1 MLKLVKSIKKLER
14 FWRQIFNLIPVISFG
29 GTALILGTFALA
41 PNFMNFAHAEEGVNS
56 PAPGETTLSVSVE
69 NDFYKF
75 NDVYLTSDGVEQD
88 ERVPIVIRPRVE
100 TNNPAGY
107 RIYFS
112 DTDENTSLRSVD
124 PAITDTIRSATPADF
139 EDGKPKNDTDNYWYC
154 GVIMDLNG
162 WGPLQTTISSASSN
176 NNQSIPTQAVPKL
189 IDDVKYP
196 NLRSSNGVYC
206 NIAINKQLTP
216 STYRNKMIFSVVGNT
231 QSLKPAVLTK
241 DSLKKVLDR
250 LNGNNYVY
258 ERFDFH
264 ENSQIYHPEFPRYF
278 GKINGIHSSIESDYK
293 YEIFPIP
300 GCPLTGGS
308 IEAFNVAIS
317 TDMEPIVIWSDN
329 CVSGNEN
336 YSLHWWTP
344 SGKLSLG
351 EDCSGLFS
359 SAYAPA
365 IKKIYLHNIDTSHC
379 KNMESMFE
387 RNDNHLEEILF
398 GDNKFSPELANTKKM
413 FKGNSGLKVIF
424 FKNEVDITNVA
435 DSSEMFAGDGSL
447 VGHSKC
453 GVSFEYDPSKIDS
466 TFAKT
471 QNGYFTLGDG
481 AYPACPPIQ
490 CHNNGYYAGLKYF

>member
-14 FWRQIFNLIPVISFG
+14 FWRQIFNLLPMVSLG
-29 GTALILGTFALA
+29 GTALLLGALALA
-41 PNFMNFAHAEEGVNS
+41 PNFMNFAHAEEGINPPV
-56 PAPGETTLSVSVE
+56 PGETTLSVSVE
-69 NDFYKF
+69 DDFYKF
-75 NDVYLTSDGVEQD
+75 NDVYLTSDGIEQD

-139 EDGKPKNDTDNYWYC
+139 EDGKPKNQTDNYWYC
-154 GVIMDLNG
+154 GIIMGFNEWVYPQAPID
-162 WGPLQTTISSASSN
+162 PASSN
-176 NNQSIPTQAVPKL
+176 NNQSIPTQTVPKL

-206 NIAINKQLTP
+206 NITINKQLTP

-241 DSLKKVLDR
+241 DSLKKALDK
-250 LNGNNYVY
+250 LSNGNIFIY
-258 ERFDFH
+258 ERFNFM
-264 ENSQIYHPEFPRYF
+264 ENSLIDHPYIS
-278 GKINGIHSSIESDYK
+278 GKINGIHSSIESDYE
-293 YEIFPIP
+293 YYASPIP
-300 GCPLTGGS
+300 ACPLRAGS
-308 IEAFNVAIS
+308 ARAFNAAIS
-317 TDMEPIVIWSDN
+317 TDMEPIIIWAPN
-329 CVSGNEN
+329 NFCASGNEVGA
-336 YSLHWWTP
+336 LHWWTP

-351 EDCSGLFS
+351 EDCSSLFS
-359 SAYAPA
+359 SSYAPA

-387 RNDNHLEEILF
+387 RNDNHLEQILF

-413 FKGNSGLKVIF
+413 FKGNSGLKVIY

-435 DSSEMFAGDGSL
+435 DSSEMFAGDSSL
-447 VGHSKC
+447 KGYSECVP
-453 GVSFEYDPSKIDS
+453 FEYDPSKIDS

-481 AYPACPPIQ
+481 SHQVCPPV
-490 CHNNGYYAGLKYF
+490 GP

>member
-14 FWRQIFNLIPVISFG
+14 FWRQIFNLLPIVSLG
-29 GTALILGTFALA
+29 GAALLLGALALA
-41 PNFMNFAHAEEGVNS
+41 PNFMNFAHAEEGTNP

-139 EDGKPKNDTDNYWYC
+139 EDGKPKNQTDNYWYC
-154 GVIMDLNG
+154 GVIMGLNK
-162 WGPLQTTISSASSN
+162 WVSPQTPISSASSN
-176 NNQSIPTQAVPKL
+176 NNQSIPTQTVPKL

-206 NIAINKQLTP
+206 NITINKQLTP

-241 DSLKKVLDR
+241 DSLRKVIDE
-250 LNGNNYVY
+250 LNGINYVY
-258 ERFDFH
+258 ERFNFKKD
-264 ENSQIYHPEFPRYF
+264 SLIDHPDFPRYAE
-278 GKINGIHSSIESDYK
+278 KINGIHSSIESDYE
-293 YEIFPIP
+293 YETGPIP
-300 GCPLTGGS
+300 GCPPRGGS
-308 IEAFNVAIS
+308 IRAFNAAIS
-317 TDMEPIVIWSDN
+317 MDMEPILIWSDI
-329 CVSGNEN
+329 CVLGNEN

-387 RNDNHLEEILF
+387 RNDNRLEQILF
-398 GDNKFSPELANTKKM
+398 GDNKFSPELTNTKKM
-413 FKGNSGLKVIF
+413 FKGNSGLKVIY
-424 FKNEVDITNVA
+424 FKNEVDITNVS
-435 DSSEMFAGDGSL
+435 DSSEMFAGDNSL
-447 VGHSKC
+447 VGCEVGHDA
-453 GVSFEYDPSKIDS
+453 FRYDPARTDS
-466 TFAKT
+466 RMAKT
-471 QNGYFTLGDG
+471 SYGGYFSIGDG
-481 AYPACPPIQ
+481 DLLKCMPPPVV
-490 CHNNGYYAGLKYF
+490 GP

>member
-1 MLKLVKSIKKLER
+1 MSKIKKFFKR
-14 FWRQIFNLIPVISFG
+14 PAQAWRHIFGFLPIISLG
-29 GTALILGTFALA
+29 GTALILGTLSIA
-41 PNFMNFAHAEEGVNS
+41 PNFMDFAHAEEGTNP

-88 ERVPIVIRPRVE
+88 DRVPIVIRPRVE

-107 RIYFS
+107 RVYFS

-139 EDGKPKNDTDNYWYC
+139 EDGKPKNQTDNYWYC
-154 GVIMDLNG
+154 GVIMGLNE
-162 WGPLQTTISSASSN
+162 WVSPQTPISSASSN

-206 NIAINKQLTP
+206 NITINKQLTP

-231 QSLKPAVLTK
+231 QNLKPAVLTK
-241 DSLKKVLDR
+241 DAMKKVLDK

-258 ERFDFH
+258 ERFDFQ
-264 ENSQIYHPEFPRYF
+264 ENSLINHPDFSRYY
-278 GKINGIHSSIESDYK
+278 GKINGIHSSIESDYR
-293 YEIFPIP
+293 YNTIPIP
-300 GCPLTGGS
+300 ACPETGES
-308 IEAFNVAIS
+308 VRYLNAI
-317 TDMEPIVIWSDN
+317 TAMDMEPILIWASE
-329 CVSGNEN
+329 CSPIVGEN
-336 YSLHWWTP
+336 RSLHWWTP

-365 IKKIYLHNIDTSHC
+365 IKRIYLHNIDTSHC

-387 RNDNHLEEILF
+387 RNDNHLEQILF

-413 FKGNSGLKVIF
+413 FKGNSGLKVIY

-435 DSSEMFAGDGSL
+435 DSSEMFAGDSSL
-447 VGHSKC
+447 KGYSECVP
-453 GVSFEYDPSKIDS
+453 FEYNPSKIDS

-481 AYPACPPIQ
+481 SHQVCPPV
-490 CHNNGYYAGLKYF
+490 GP

>member
-1 MLKLVKSIKKLER
+1 MSKIKTFFKRLAR
-14 FWRQIFNLIPVISFG
+14 PWRRIFGFLPIISFG
-29 GTALILGTFALA
+29 GTALLLGALALA
-41 PNFMNFAHAEEGVNS
+41 PNFMNFAHAEEGTN
-56 PAPGETTLSVSVE
+56 PPTPGETTLSVSVE

-75 NDVYLTSDGVEQD
+75 NDVYLTSDGIEQD

-112 DTDENTSLRSVD
+112 DTDENTSLRNVD

-139 EDGKPKNDTDNYWYC
+139 EDGKPKNQTDNYWYC
-154 GVIMDLNG
+154 GIIMGFNE
-162 WGPLQTTISSASSN
+162 WVSPQATIAPASSN
-176 NNQSIPTQAVPKL
+176 NNQSIPTQTVPKL

-206 NIAINKQLTP
+206 NITINKQLTP

-241 DSLKKVLDR
+241 DSLKKVLDK
-250 LNGNNYVY
+250 LNGINYVY
-258 ERFDFH
+258 ERFNFKKD
-264 ENSQIYHPEFPRYF
+264 SLIDHPDFPRYAE
-278 GKINGIHSSIESDYK
+278 KINGIHSSIESDYE
-293 YEIFPIP
+293 YETGPIP
-300 GCPLTGGS
+300 GCPPRGGS
-308 IEAFNVAIS
+308 IRAFNAAIS
-317 TDMEPIVIWSDN
+317 MDMEPILIWSDI
-329 CVSGNEN
+329 CVLGNEN

-351 EDCSGLFS
+351 EDCSGIFS
-359 SAYAPA
+359 SSYAPA

-387 RNDNHLEEILF
+387 RNDNHLEQILF

-413 FKGNSGLKVIF
+413 FKGNSGLKVIY

-435 DSSEMFAGDGSL
+435 DSSEMFAGDNSL
-447 VGHSKC
+447 VGCEVGHDA
-453 GVSFEYDPSKIDS
+453 FRYDPARTDS
-466 TFAKT
+466 RMAKT
-471 QNGYFTLGDG
+471 SYGGYFSIGDG
-481 AYPACPPIQ
+481 DLLKCMPPPVV
-490 CHNNGYYAGLKYF
+490 GP

>member
-14 FWRQIFNLIPVISFG
+14 FWRQIFNLLPIISLG
-29 GTALILGTFALA
+29 GLALILGTFAIV
-41 PNFMNFAHAEEGVNS
+41 PSFMNFAHAEEGVNS
-56 PAPGETTLSVSVE
+56 PASGETTLSVSVE
-69 NDFYKF
+69 DDFYKF
-75 NDVYLTSDGVEQD
+75 NDIYLTSDGVEQD

-139 EDGKPKNDTDNYWYC
+139 EDGEPKNQTDNYWYC
-154 GVIMDLNG
+154 GVIMGFNQ
-162 WGPLQTTISSASSN
+162 WVSPQTPISSASSN
-176 NNQSIPTQAVPKL
+176 NNQSIPTQTVPKL

-216 STYRNKMIFSVVGNT
+216 SIYRNKMIFSVVGNT

-241 DSLKKVLDR
+241 DSLKKVLDE
-250 LNGNNYVY
+250 LNGINYVY
-258 ERFDFH
+258 ERFNFK
-264 ENSQIYHPEFPRYF
+264 ENSLINHPDFPRF
-278 GKINGIHSSIESDYK
+278 AEKINGIHSSIESDYK
-293 YEIFPIP
+293 YETGPIP
-300 GCPLTGGS
+300 GCPPIAGS
-308 IEAFNVAIS
+308 IREINAAIS
-317 TDMEPIVIWSDN
+317 TDMEPILIWSDI
-329 CVSGNEN
+329 CVWGNEN

-387 RNDNHLEEILF
+387 RNDNRLEQILF
-398 GDNKFSPELANTKKM
+398 GDNKFSPELTNTKKM
-413 FKGNSGLKVIF
+413 FKGNSGLKVIY
-424 FKNEVDITNVA
+424 FKNEVDITNVS
-435 DSSEMFAGDGSL
+435 DSSEMFAGDNSL
-447 VGHSKC
+447 VGCEVGHDA
-453 GVSFEYDPSKIDS
+453 FRYDPARTDS
-466 TFAKT
+466 RMAKT
-471 QNGYFTLGDG
+471 SYGGYFSIGDG
-481 AYPACPPIQ
+481 DLLKCMPPPVV
-490 CHNNGYYAGLKYF
+490 GP

>member
-1 MLKLVKSIKKLER
+1 MLKLVKSIKNLER
-14 FWRQIFNLIPVISFG
+14 FWRQIFNLLPVISFG
-29 GTALILGTFALA
+29 GTALILSALTLA
-41 PNFMNFAHAEEGVNS
+41 PNFMNFAHAEEGTNP

-75 NDVYLTSDGVEQD
+75 NDIYLTSDGVEQD

-139 EDGKPKNDTDNYWYC
+139 EDGKPKNQTDNYWYC
-154 GVIMDLNG
+154 GVIMGLNE
-162 WGPLQTTISSASSN
+162 WVSPQTPISPVSSN
-176 NNQSIPTQAVPKL
+176 NNQSIPTQTVPKL

-241 DSLKKVLDR
+241 DSLKKVLDE
-250 LNGNNYVY
+250 LNGINYVY
-258 ERFDFH
+258 ERFNFK
-264 ENSQIYHPEFPRYF
+264 ENSLINHPDFSRYY
-278 GKINGIHSSIESDYK
+278 GKINGIHSSIESDYR
-293 YEIFPIP
+293 YNTIPIP
-300 GCPLTGGS
+300 ACPETGES
-308 IEAFNVAIS
+308 VRYLNAI
-317 TDMEPIVIWSDN
+317 TAMDMEPILIWASE
-329 CVSGNEN
+329 CSPIVGEN
-336 YSLHWWTP
+336 RSLHWWTP

-387 RNDNHLEEILF
+387 RNDNHLEQILF

-413 FKGNSGLKVIF
+413 FKGNSGLKAIY
-424 FKNEVDITNVA
+424 FKNEVDITNVT
-435 DSSEMFAGDGSL
+435 DSTEMFAGDNSL
-447 VGHSKC
+447 VGCEVGHDA
-453 GVSFEYDPSKIDS
+453 FRYDPARTDS
-466 TFAKT
+466 RMAKT
-471 QNGYFTLGDG
+471 SYGGYFSIGDG
-481 AYPACPPIQ
+481 DLLKCMPPPVV
-490 CHNNGYYAGLKYF
+490 GP

>member
-14 FWRQIFNLIPVISFG
+14 FWRQIFNLLPMVSLG
-29 GTALILGTFALA
+29 GTALLLGALALA
-41 PNFMNFAHAEEGVNS
+41 PNFMNFAHAEEGINP

-107 RIYFS
+107 RVYFS

-139 EDGKPKNDTDNYWYC
+139 EDGKPKNQTDNYWYC
-154 GVIMDLNG
+154 GVIMGLNE
-162 WGPLQTTISSASSN
+162 WVSPQTPISSASSN

-206 NIAINKQLTP
+206 NITINKQLTP

-231 QSLKPAVLTK
+231 QNLKPAVLTK
-241 DSLKKVLDR
+241 DAMKKVLDK

-258 ERFDFH
+258 ERFDFQ
-264 ENSQIYHPEFPRYF
+264 ENSLINHPDFSRYY
-278 GKINGIHSSIESDYK
+278 GKTNGIHSSIESDYR
-293 YEIFPIP
+293 YNTIPIP
-300 GCPLTGGS
+300 ACPETGES
-308 IEAFNVAIS
+308 VRYLNAI
-317 TDMEPIVIWSDN
+317 TAMDMEPILIWASE
-329 CVSGNEN
+329 CSPIVGEN
-336 YSLHWWTP
+336 RSLHWWTP

-365 IKKIYLHNIDTSHC
+365 IKRIYLHNIDTSHC
-379 KNMESMFE
+379 KNMKSMFE
-387 RNDNHLEEILF
+387 RNDNRLEQILF

-413 FKGNSGLKVIF
+413 FKGNSGLKVIY

-435 DSSEMFAGDGSL
+435 DSSEMFAGDSSL
-447 VGHSKC
+447 KGYSECVP
-453 GVSFEYDPSKIDS
+453 FEYNPSKIDS

-481 AYPACPPIQ
+481 SHQVCPPV
-490 CHNNGYYAGLKYF
+490 GP

>member
-1 MLKLVKSIKKLER
+1 
-14 FWRQIFNLIPVISFG
+14 
-29 GTALILGTFALA
+29 
-41 PNFMNFAHAEEGVNS
+41 MNFAHAEEGTNP

-107 RIYFS
+107 RVYFS

-139 EDGKPKNDTDNYWYC
+139 EDGKPKNQTDNYWYC
-154 GVIMDLNG
+154 GVIMGLNE
-162 WGPLQTTISSASSN
+162 WVSPQTPISSASSN
-176 NNQSIPTQAVPKL
+176 NNQSIPTQTVPKL

-241 DSLKKVLDR
+241 DSLKKVLDK
-250 LNGNNYVY
+250 LNGNNYVF
-258 ERFDFH
+258 ERFDFQG
-264 ENSQIYHPEFPRYF
+264 NSLIDHPDFPRVHE
-278 GKINGIHSSIESDYK
+278 KINGIHSSIESDYR
-293 YEIFPIP
+293 YNTIPIP
-300 GCPLTGGS
+300 ACPETGES
-308 IEAFNVAIS
+308 IGHLNAVTAM
-317 TDMEPIVIWSDN
+317 DMEPILIWASE
-329 CVSGNEN
+329 CSPIVGEN
-336 YSLHWWTP
+336 RSLHWWTP

-398 GDNKFSPELANTKKM
+398 GDNKFSPELTNTKKM
-413 FKGNSGLKVIF
+413 FKGNSGLKVIY

-435 DSSEMFAGDGSL
+435 DSSEMFAGDSSL
-447 VGHSKC
+447 KGYSECVP
-453 GVSFEYDPSKIDS
+453 FEYNPSKIDS

-481 AYPACPPIQ
+481 SHQVCPPV
-490 CHNNGYYAGLKYF
+490 GP

>member
-1 MLKLVKSIKKLER
+1 MSKIKTFFKKPVQA
-14 FWRQIFNLIPVISFG
+14 WRHIFGFLPIISLG
-29 GTALILGTFALA
+29 GTALILSALALA
-41 PNFMNFAHAEEGVNS
+41 PNFMNFAHAEEGTNS
-56 PAPGETTLSVSVE
+56 PAPSETTLSVSVE

-75 NDVYLTSDGVEQD
+75 NDVYLTSDGIEQD

-107 RIYFS
+107 RVYFS

-139 EDGKPKNDTDNYWYC
+139 EDGKPKNQTDNYWYC
-154 GVIMDLNG
+154 GVIMGLNE
-162 WGPLQTTISSASSN
+162 WVSPYNRIYSASSN
-176 NNQSIPTQAVPKL
+176 NNQSIPTQTVPKL

-241 DSLKKVLDR
+241 DSLKKVLDE
-250 LNGNNYVY
+250 LNGINYVY
-258 ERFDFH
+258 ERFNFN
-264 ENSQIYHPEFPRYF
+264 ENSRINHPDFPRYF
-278 GKINGIHSSIESDYK
+278 GKINGIHSSIESDYE
-293 YEIFPIP
+293 YETGVIP
-300 GCPLTGGS
+300 ACPPTAGS
-308 IEAFNVAIS
+308 IRVFNAAIS
-317 TDMEPIVIWSDN
+317 TDMEPILIWSDV
-329 CVSGNEN
+329 CAWGNEN

-398 GDNKFSPELANTKKM
+398 GDNKFSPELTNTKKM
-413 FKGNSGLKVIF
+413 FKGNSGLKVIY

-435 DSSEMFAGDGSL
+435 DSSEMFAGDSSL
-447 VGHSKC
+447 KGYSECVP
-453 GVSFEYDPSKIDS
+453 FEYNPSKIDS

-481 AYPACPPIQ
+481 SHQVCPPV
-490 CHNNGYYAGLKYF
+490 GP

>member
-1 MLKLVKSIKKLER
+1 MLKPVKFIKNLER
-14 FWRQIFNLIPVISFG
+14 FWRQIFNLLPVFSLG
-29 GTALILGTFALA
+29 GTALLLGALALA
-41 PNFMNFAHAEEGVNS
+41 PKFMNFAHAEEGTNP

-107 RIYFS
+107 RVYFS

-139 EDGKPKNDTDNYWYC
+139 EDGKPKNQTDNYWYC
-154 GVIMDLNG
+154 GVIMGLNE
-162 WGPLQTTISSASSN
+162 WVSPQTPISSASSN

-206 NIAINKQLTP
+206 NITINKQLTP

-231 QSLKPAVLTK
+231 QNLKPAVLTK
-241 DSLKKVLDR
+241 DAMKKVLDK

-258 ERFDFH
+258 ERFDFQ
-264 ENSQIYHPEFPRYF
+264 ENSLINHPDFSRYY
-278 GKINGIHSSIESDYK
+278 GKINGIHSSIESDYR
-293 YEIFPIP
+293 YNTIPIP
-300 GCPLTGGS
+300 ACPETGES
-308 IEAFNVAIS
+308 VRYLNAI
-317 TDMEPIVIWSDN
+317 TAMDMEPILIWASE
-329 CVSGNEN
+329 CSPIVGEN
-336 YSLHWWTP
+336 RSLHWWTP

-365 IKKIYLHNIDTSHC
+365 IKRIYLHNIDTSHC

-387 RNDNHLEEILF
+387 RNDNHLEQILF

-413 FKGNSGLKVIF
+413 FKGNSGLKVIY

-435 DSSEMFAGDGSL
+435 DSSEMFAGDSSL
-447 VGHSKC
+447 KGYSECVP
-453 GVSFEYDPSKIDS
+453 FEYNPSKIDS

-481 AYPACPPIQ
+481 SHQVCPPV
-490 CHNNGYYAGLKYF
+490 GP

>member
-14 FWRQIFNLIPVISFG
+14 FWRQIFNLIPVFSLG
-29 GTALILGTFALA
+29 GTALILGTLSIA
-41 PNFMNFAHAEEGVNS
+41 PNFMDFAHAEEGTNP

-88 ERVPIVIRPRVE
+88 ERIPIVIRPRVE

-176 NNQSIPTQAVPKL
+176 NNQSIPTQAVPRL

-241 DSLKKVLDR
+241 DSLKKVLDK

-481 AYPACPPIQ
+481 AYPACPPI
-490 CHNNGYYAGLKYF
+490 

>member
-1 MLKLVKSIKKLER
+1 MSKIKTFFKR
-14 FWRQIFNLIPVISFG
+14 PVQAWRRIFGFLPIISLG
-29 GTALILGTFALA
+29 GTVLILGTFALA
-41 PNFMNFAHAEEGVNS
+41 PNFMNFAHAEEGTNP

-107 RIYFS
+107 RVYFS

-139 EDGKPKNDTDNYWYC
+139 EDGKPKNQTDNYWYC
-154 GVIMDLNG
+154 GVIMGLNE
-162 WGPLQTTISSASSN
+162 WVSPQTPISPVSSN
-176 NNQSIPTQAVPKL
+176 NNQSIPTQTVPKL

-241 DSLKKVLDR
+241 DSLKKVLDE
-250 LNGNNYVY
+250 LNGINYVY
-258 ERFDFH
+258 ERFNFK
-264 ENSQIYHPEFPRYF
+264 ENSLINHPDFPRF
-278 GKINGIHSSIESDYK
+278 AEKINGIHSSIESDYK
-293 YEIFPIP
+293 YETGPIP
-300 GCPLTGGS
+300 GCPPRAGS
-308 IEAFNVAIS
+308 IREINAAIS
-317 TDMEPIVIWSDN
+317 TDMEPILIWSDI
-329 CVSGNEN
+329 CVWGNEN

-387 RNDNHLEEILF
+387 RNDNRLEQILF
-398 GDNKFSPELANTKKM
+398 GDNKFSPELTNTKKM
-413 FKGNSGLKVIF
+413 FKGNSGLKVIY
-424 FKNEVDITNVA
+424 FKNEVDITNVS
-435 DSSEMFAGDGSL
+435 DSSEMFAGDNSL
-447 VGHSKC
+447 VGCEVGHDA
-453 GVSFEYDPSKIDS
+453 FRYDPARTDS
-466 TFAKT
+466 RMAKT
-471 QNGYFTLGDG
+471 SYGGYFSIGDG
-481 AYPACPPIQ
+481 DLLKCMPPPVV
-490 CHNNGYYAGLKYF
+490 GP

>member
-1 MLKLVKSIKKLER
+1 MLKLVKSIKNLER
-14 FWRQIFNLIPVISFG
+14 FWRQIFNLLPVISFG
-29 GTALILGTFALA
+29 GTALILSALTLA
-41 PNFMNFAHAEEGVNS
+41 PNFMNFAHAEEGTNP

-75 NDVYLTSDGVEQD
+75 NDIYLTSDGVEQD

-107 RIYFS
+107 RVYFS

-139 EDGKPKNDTDNYWYC
+139 EDGKPKNQTDNYWYC
-154 GVIMDLNG
+154 GVIMGLNE
-162 WGPLQTTISSASSN
+162 WVSPQTPISSASSN
-176 NNQSIPTQAVPKL
+176 NNQSIPTQTVPKL

-241 DSLKKVLDR
+241 DSLKKVLDK
-250 LNGNNYVY
+250 LNGNNYVF
-258 ERFDFH
+258 ERFDFQG
-264 ENSQIYHPEFPRYF
+264 NSLIDHPDFPRVHE
-278 GKINGIHSSIESDYK
+278 KINGIHSSIESDYR
-293 YEIFPIP
+293 YNTIPIP
-300 GCPLTGGS
+300 ACPETGES
-308 IEAFNVAIS
+308 IGHLNAVTAM
-317 TDMEPIVIWSDN
+317 DMEPILIWASE
-329 CVSGNEN
+329 CSPIVGEN
-336 YSLHWWTP
+336 RSLHWWTP

-398 GDNKFSPELANTKKM
+398 GDNKFSPELTNTKKM
-413 FKGNSGLKVIF
+413 FKGNSGLKVIY

-435 DSSEMFAGDGSL
+435 DSSEMFAGDSSL
-447 VGHSKC
+447 KGYSECVP
-453 GVSFEYDPSKIDS
+453 FEYNPSKIDS

-481 AYPACPPIQ
+481 SHQVCPPV
-490 CHNNGYYAGLKYF
+490 GP

>member
-1 MLKLVKSIKKLER
+1 MLKPVKFIKNLER
-14 FWRQIFNLIPVISFG
+14 FWQQIFNLLPIISLG
-29 GTALILGTFALA
+29 GTAFILGTFALT
-41 PNFMNFAHAEEGVNS
+41 PNFMNFTHAEEGTNP

-107 RIYFS
+107 RVYFS

-124 PAITDTIRSATPADF
+124 PVITDTIRSATPADF
-139 EDGKPKNDTDNYWYC
+139 EDGKPKNQTDNYWYC
-154 GVIMDLNG
+154 GVIMGLNE
-162 WGPLQTTISSASSN
+162 WVSPQTPISSASSN

-206 NIAINKQLTP
+206 NITINKQLTP

-231 QSLKPAVLTK
+231 QNLKPAVLTK
-241 DSLKKVLDR
+241 DAMKKVLDK

-258 ERFDFH
+258 ERFDFQ
-264 ENSQIYHPEFPRYF
+264 ENSLINHPDFSRYY
-278 GKINGIHSSIESDYK
+278 GKINGIHSSIESDYR
-293 YEIFPIP
+293 YNTIPIP
-300 GCPLTGGS
+300 ACPETGES
-308 IEAFNVAIS
+308 VRYLNAI
-317 TDMEPIVIWSDN
+317 TAMDMEPILIWASE
-329 CVSGNEN
+329 CSPIVGEN
-336 YSLHWWTP
+336 RSLHWWTP

-359 SAYAPA
+359 SAYAPS

-387 RNDNHLEEILF
+387 RNDNHLEKILF
-398 GDNKFSPELANTKKM
+398 GDNKFSSELANTKKM
-413 FKGNSGLKVIF
+413 FKGNSGLKVIY

-435 DSSEMFAGDGSL
+435 DSSEMFAGDSSL
-447 VGHSKC
+447 KGYSECVP
-453 GVSFEYDPSKIDS
+453 FEYNPSKIDS

-481 AYPACPPIQ
+481 SHQVCPPV
-490 CHNNGYYAGLKYF
+490 GP

>member
-1 MLKLVKSIKKLER
+1 MSKIKKFFKR
-14 FWRQIFNLIPVISFG
+14 PAQAWRHIFGFLPIISLG
-29 GTALILGTFALA
+29 GTALILGTLSIA
-41 PNFMNFAHAEEGVNS
+41 PNFMDFAHAEEGTNP

-75 NDVYLTSDGVEQD
+75 NDIYLTSDGVEQD
-88 ERVPIVIRPRVE
+88 DRVPIVIRPRVE

-107 RIYFS
+107 RVYFS

-139 EDGKPKNDTDNYWYC
+139 EDGKPKNQTDNYWYC
-154 GVIMDLNG
+154 GVIMGLNE
-162 WGPLQTTISSASSN
+162 WVSPQTPISSASSN

-206 NIAINKQLTP
+206 NITINKQLTP

-231 QSLKPAVLTK
+231 QNLKPAVLTK
-241 DSLKKVLDR
+241 DAMKKVLDK

-258 ERFDFH
+258 ERFDFQ
-264 ENSQIYHPEFPRYF
+264 ENSLINHPDFSRYY
-278 GKINGIHSSIESDYK
+278 GKINGIHSSIESDYR
-293 YEIFPIP
+293 YNTIPIP
-300 GCPLTGGS
+300 ACPETGES
-308 IEAFNVAIS
+308 VRYLNAI
-317 TDMEPIVIWSDN
+317 TAMDMEPILIWASE
-329 CVSGNEN
+329 CSPIVGEN
-336 YSLHWWTP
+336 RSLHWWTP

-365 IKKIYLHNIDTSHC
+365 IKRIYLHNIDTSHC

-387 RNDNHLEEILF
+387 RNDNHLEQILF

-413 FKGNSGLKVIF
+413 FKGNSGLKVIY

-435 DSSEMFAGDGSL
+435 DSSEMFAGDSSL
-447 VGHSKC
+447 KGYSECVP
-453 GVSFEYDPSKIDS
+453 FEYNPSKIDS

-481 AYPACPPIQ
+481 SHQVCPPV
-490 CHNNGYYAGLKYF
+490 GP

>member
-1 MLKLVKSIKKLER
+1 MLKLVKSIKNLEW
-14 FWRQIFNLIPVISFG
+14 FWRQIFNLLPVFSLG

-41 PNFMNFAHAEEGVNS
+41 PNFMNFAHAEEGTNP

-107 RIYFS
+107 RVYFS

-162 WGPLQTTISSASSN
+162 WGPLQTPISSASSN
-176 NNQSIPTQAVPKL
+176 NNQSIPTQTVPKL

-241 DSLKKVLDR
+241 DSLKKVLDK

-308 IEAFNVAIS
+308 IRAFNVAIS

-387 RNDNHLEEILF
+387 RNDNHLEQILF

-413 FKGNSGLKVIF
+413 FKGNSGLKVIY

-435 DSSEMFAGDGSL
+435 DSSEMFAGDSSL
-447 VGHSKC
+447 KGYSECVP
-453 GVSFEYDPSKIDS
+453 FEYNPSKIDS

-481 AYPACPPIQ
+481 SHQVCPPV
-490 CHNNGYYAGLKYF
+490 GP

>member
-1 MLKLVKSIKKLER
+1 MLKPVKFIKNLER
-14 FWRQIFNLIPVISFG
+14 FWRQIFNFLPIVSLG
-29 GTALILGTFALA
+29 GTALLLGTLAIA
-41 PNFMNFAHAEEGVNS
+41 PNFMNFAHAEEGTNP

-107 RIYFS
+107 RVYFS

-139 EDGKPKNDTDNYWYC
+139 EDGKPKNKTDNYWYC
-154 GVIMDLNG
+154 GVIMGLNE
-162 WGPLQTTISSASSN
+162 WVSPQIPISSASSN
-176 NNQSIPTQAVPKL
+176 NNQSIPTQTVPKL

-196 NLRSSNGVYC
+196 NLRSPNGVYC
-206 NIAINKQLTP
+206 NIAINKQLAP

-241 DSLKKVLDR
+241 DSLKKVLDE
-250 LNGNNYVY
+250 LNGINYVY
-258 ERFDFH
+258 ERFNFN
-264 ENSQIYHPEFPRYF
+264 ENSLINHPDFPRYY

-293 YEIFPIP
+293 YETGPTP
-300 GCPLTGGS
+300 GCPPRTGS
-308 IEAFNVAIS
+308 IREFNAAIS
-317 TDMEPIVIWSDN
+317 TDMEPILIWSDI
-329 CVSGNEN
+329 CVLGNEN

-365 IKKIYLHNIDTSHC
+365 IKRIYLHNIDTSHC

-387 RNDNHLEEILF
+387 RNDNHLEQILF

-413 FKGNSGLKVIF
+413 FKGNSGLKVIY

-435 DSSEMFAGDGSL
+435 DSSEMFAGDNSL
-447 VGHSKC
+447 VGCEVGHDA
-453 GVSFEYDPSKIDS
+453 FRYDPARTDS
-466 TFAKT
+466 RMAKT
-471 QNGYFTLGDG
+471 RYSGYFSIGDG
-481 AYPACPPIQ
+481 DLLKCMPPPVV
-490 CHNNGYYAGLKYF
+490 GP

>member
-1 MLKLVKSIKKLER
+1 MLKLVKSIKNLER
-14 FWRQIFNLIPVISFG
+14 FWQQIFNLLPVISLG
-29 GTALILGTFALA
+29 GTALILGTLSIA
-41 PNFMNFAHAEEGVNS
+41 PNFMDFAHAEEGTNP

-75 NDVYLTSDGVEQD
+75 NDIYLTSDGVEQD
-88 ERVPIVIRPRVE
+88 DRVPIVIRPRVE

-107 RIYFS
+107 RVYFS

-241 DSLKKVLDR
+241 DSLKKVLDK

-365 IKKIYLHNIDTSHC
+365 IKEIYLHNIDTSHC

-481 AYPACPPIQ
+481 VYLACPPI
-490 CHNNGYYAGLKYF
+490 

>member
-1 MLKLVKSIKKLER
+1 MSKIKKFFKRLAQLWQR
-14 FWRQIFNLIPVISFG
+14 IFGFLPIISLG
-29 GTALILGTFALA
+29 GAALLLGALALA
-41 PNFMNFAHAEEGVNS
+41 PNFMNFAHAEEGTNP

-139 EDGKPKNDTDNYWYC
+139 EDGKPKNQTDNYWYC
-154 GVIMDLNG
+154 GVIMGLNE
-162 WGPLQTTISSASSN
+162 WVSPQTPISPVSSN
-176 NNQSIPTQAVPKL
+176 NNQSIPTQTVPKL

-241 DSLKKVLDR
+241 DSLKKVLDE
-250 LNGNNYVY
+250 LNGINYVY
-258 ERFDFH
+258 ERFNFK
-264 ENSQIYHPEFPRYF
+264 ENSLINHPDFPRF
-278 GKINGIHSSIESDYK
+278 AEKINGIHSSIESDYK
-293 YEIFPIP
+293 YETGPIP
-300 GCPLTGGS
+300 GCPPRAGS
-308 IEAFNVAIS
+308 IREINAAIS
-317 TDMEPIVIWSDN
+317 TDMEPILIWSDI
-329 CVSGNEN
+329 CVWGNEN

-351 EDCSGLFS
+351 ENCSGIFS
-359 SAYAPA
+359 SSYAPA

-387 RNDNHLEEILF
+387 RNDNHLEQILF
-398 GDNKFSPELANTKKM
+398 SDNKFSPELANTKKM
-413 FKGNSGLKVIF
+413 FKGNSGLKVIY

-447 VGHSKC
+447 KGYSECVP
-453 GVSFEYDPSKIDS
+453 FEYNPSKIDS

-471 QNGYFTLGDG
+471 QNGYFTVGDG
-481 AYPACPPIQ
+481 SHQVCPPV
-490 CHNNGYYAGLKYF
+490 GP

>member
-14 FWRQIFNLIPVISFG
+14 FWQQIFNLLPVISLG
-29 GTALILGTFALA
+29 GTALFLGALALA
-41 PNFMNFAHAEEGVNS
+41 PNFMNFAHAEEGTNS
-56 PAPGETTLSVSVE
+56 PAPSETTLSVSVE

-75 NDVYLTSDGVEQD
+75 NDVYLTSDGIEQD

-107 RIYFS
+107 RVYFS

-139 EDGKPKNDTDNYWYC
+139 EDGKPKNQTDNYWYC
-154 GVIMDLNG
+154 GVMMGLNE
-162 WGPLQTTISSASSN
+162 WVSPYNRIYSASSN
-176 NNQSIPTQAVPKL
+176 NNQSIPTQTVPKL

-241 DSLKKVLDR
+241 DSLKKVLDE
-250 LNGNNYVY
+250 LNGINYVY
-258 ERFDFH
+258 ERFNFN
-264 ENSQIYHPEFPRYF
+264 ENSRINHPDFPRYF
-278 GKINGIHSSIESDYK
+278 GKINGIHSSIESDYE
-293 YEIFPIP
+293 YETSVIP
-300 GCPLTGGS
+300 ACPPTAGS
-308 IEAFNVAIS
+308 IRVFNAAIS
-317 TDMEPIVIWSDN
+317 TDMEPILIWSDV
-329 CVSGNEN
+329 CAWGNED

-387 RNDNHLEEILF
+387 RNDDYLEQILF

-413 FKGNSGLKVIF
+413 FKGNSGLKVIY

-435 DSSEMFAGDGSL
+435 DSSEMFAGDESL
-447 VGHSKC
+447 KGHSEC
-453 GVSFEYDPSKIDS
+453 VPFEYDPSKIDS

-481 AYPACPPIQ
+481 SHQVCPPV
-490 CHNNGYYAGLKYF
+490 GP

>member
-1 MLKLVKSIKKLER
+1 MLKLVKSIKNLER
-14 FWRQIFNLIPVISFG
+14 FWRQIFNLIPVISLG

-41 PNFMNFAHAEEGVNS
+41 PNFMNLAHAEEGTNP

-69 NDFYKF
+69 DDFYKF

-139 EDGKPKNDTDNYWYC
+139 EYGEPKNQTDNYWYC
-154 GVIMDLNG
+154 GVIMGLNE
-162 WGPLQTTISSASSN
+162 WVSPQAPISSVSTN
-176 NNQSIPTQAVPKL
+176 NDQSIPTQTVPKL

-206 NIAINKQLTP
+206 NIAINKQLAP

-241 DSLKKVLDR
+241 DAMKKVLDK
-250 LNGNNYVY
+250 LNGNNYVF
-258 ERFDFH
+258 EHFNFQAD
-264 ENSQIYHPEFPRYF
+264 SLIYHPDFPRVAE
-278 GKINGIHSSIESDYK
+278 KINGIHSSIESDYK
-293 YEIFPIP
+293 YETNPIP
-300 GCPLTGGS
+300 ACPPIGGS
-308 IEAFNVAIS
+308 TGHLNAATP
-317 TDMEPIVIWSDN
+317 TDMEPILIWA
-329 CVSGNEN
+329 SGDCSPTGEN
-336 YSLHWWTP
+336 GSLHWWTP

-351 EDCSGLFS
+351 EDCSGIFS
-359 SAYAPA
+359 SSYAPA

-387 RNDNHLEEILF
+387 RNDNHLEQILF

-413 FKGNSGLKVIF
+413 FKNNPNLTKIVVSPGTDLSYVP
-424 FKNEVDITNVA
+424 ESD
-435 DSSEMFAGDGSL
+435 EMFLGDIKLEGYKSWKHSDGRIHCTRLEYKEIYGVDARRAVLGMGGYFHDGS
-447 VGHSKC
+447 
-453 GVSFEYDPSKIDS
+453 DPR
-466 TFAKT
+466 
-471 QNGYFTLGDG
+471 
-481 AYPACPPIQ
+481 ACWMQHI
-490 CHNNGYYAGLKYF
+490 

>member
-1 MLKLVKSIKKLER
+1 MLKLVKSIKNLER
-14 FWRQIFNLIPVISFG
+14 FWRQIFNLLPVISLG
-29 GTALILGTFALA
+29 GLALILGTFALA
-41 PNFMNFAHAEEGVNS
+41 PNFMNFAHAEEGTNP
-56 PAPGETTLSVSVE
+56 PASGETTLSVSVE

-88 ERVPIVIRPRVE
+88 DRVPIVIRPRVE

-107 RIYFS
+107 RVYFS

-241 DSLKKVLDR
+241 DSLKKVLDK

-308 IEAFNVAIS
+308 IRAFNVAIS

-359 SAYAPA
+359 SAYAPS

-398 GDNKFSPELANTKKM
+398 GDNKFSSELANTKKM

-424 FKNEVDITNVA
+424 FKNEIDITNVV
-435 DSSEMFAGDGSL
+435 DSSEMFAGDNSL
-447 VGHSKC
+447 VGCEVGHDA
-453 GVSFEYDPSKIDS
+453 FRYDPARTDS
-466 TFAKT
+466 RMAKT
-471 QNGYFTLGDG
+471 RYSGYFSIGDG
-481 AYPACPPIQ
+481 DLLKCMPPPVV
-490 CHNNGYYAGLKYF
+490 GP

>member
-1 MLKLVKSIKKLER
+1 MSKIKKFFKR
-14 FWRQIFNLIPVISFG
+14 PAQAWRHIFGFLPIISLG
-29 GTALILGTFALA
+29 GTALILGTLSIA
-41 PNFMNFAHAEEGVNS
+41 PNFMDFAHAEEGTNP

-75 NDVYLTSDGVEQD
+75 NDIYLTSDGVEQD
-88 ERVPIVIRPRVE
+88 DRVPIVIRPRVE

-107 RIYFS
+107 RVYFS

-139 EDGKPKNDTDNYWYC
+139 EDGKPKNQTDNYWYC
-154 GVIMDLNG
+154 GVIMGLNE
-162 WGPLQTTISSASSN
+162 WVSPQTPISSASSN
-176 NNQSIPTQAVPKL
+176 NNQSIPTQSVPKL

-206 NIAINKQLTP
+206 NITINKQLTP

-231 QSLKPAVLTK
+231 QNLKPAVLTK
-241 DSLKKVLDR
+241 DAMKKVLDK

-258 ERFDFH
+258 ERFDFQ
-264 ENSQIYHPEFPRYF
+264 ENSLINHPDFSRYY
-278 GKINGIHSSIESDYK
+278 GKINGIHSSIESDYR
-293 YEIFPIP
+293 YNTIPIP
-300 GCPLTGGS
+300 ACPETGES
-308 IEAFNVAIS
+308 VRYLNAI
-317 TDMEPIVIWSDN
+317 TAMDMEPILIWASE
-329 CVSGNEN
+329 CSPIVGEN
-336 YSLHWWTP
+336 RSLHWWTP

-351 EDCSGLFS
+351 EDCSGIFS

-387 RNDNHLEEILF
+387 RNDNHLEQILF
-398 GDNKFSPELANTKKM
+398 GDNKFSPELTNTKKM
-413 FKGNSGLKVIF
+413 FKGNSGLKVIY

-435 DSSEMFAGDGSL
+435 DSSEMFAGDSSL
-447 VGHSKC
+447 KGYSEC
-453 GVSFEYDPSKIDS
+453 VSFEYNPSKIDS

-481 AYPACPPIQ
+481 SHQVCPPV
-490 CHNNGYYAGLKYF
+490 GP

>member
-1 MLKLVKSIKKLER
+1 MLKLVKSIKNLER
-14 FWRQIFNLIPVISFG
+14 FWQQIFNLLPVISFG
-29 GTALILGTFALA
+29 GTALILSALTLT
-41 PNFMNFAHAEEGVNS
+41 PNFMNFAHAEEGTNP

-107 RIYFS
+107 RVYFS

-139 EDGKPKNDTDNYWYC
+139 EDGKPKNQTDNYWYC
-154 GVIMDLNG
+154 GVIMGLNE
-162 WGPLQTTISSASSN
+162 WVSPQTPISSASSN
-176 NNQSIPTQAVPKL
+176 NNQSIPTHAVPKL

-241 DSLKKVLDR
+241 DSLKKVLDK
-250 LNGNNYVY
+250 LNGNNYVF
-258 ERFDFH
+258 ERFDFRG
-264 ENSQIYHPEFPRYF
+264 NSLIDHPDFPRVHE
-278 GKINGIHSSIESDYK
+278 KINGIHSSIESDYR
-293 YEIFPIP
+293 YNTIPIP
-300 GCPLTGGS
+300 ACPETGES
-308 IEAFNVAIS
+308 IGYLNAVTAM
-317 TDMEPIVIWSDN
+317 DMEPILIWASE
-329 CVSGNEN
+329 CSPIVGEN
-336 YSLHWWTP
+336 RSLHWWTP

-387 RNDNHLEEILF
+387 RNDNHLEQILF
-398 GDNKFSPELANTKKM
+398 GDNKFSPELTNTKKM
-413 FKGNSGLKVIF
+413 FKGNSGLKVIY
-424 FKNEVDITNVA
+424 FKDEINITNVA
-435 DSSEMFAGDGSL
+435 DSSEMFAGDNSL
-447 VGHSKC
+447 VGCEVGHDA
-453 GVSFEYDPSKIDS
+453 FRYDPARTDS
-466 TFAKT
+466 RMAKT
-471 QNGYFTLGDG
+471 SYGGYFSIGDG
-481 AYPACPPIQ
+481 DLLKCMPPPVV
-490 CHNNGYYAGLKYF
+490 GP

>member
-14 FWRQIFNLIPVISFG
+14 FWRQIFNLLPIVSLG
-29 GTALILGTFALA
+29 GTALILGAFALA
-41 PNFMNFAHAEEGVNS
+41 PNFMNFAHAEEGTNPPV
-56 PAPGETTLSVSVE
+56 PGETTLSVSVE
-69 NDFYKF
+69 DDFYKF

-124 PAITDTIRSATPADF
+124 PAITDTIRSATLADF
-139 EDGKPKNDTDNYWYC
+139 EDGKPKNQTDNYWYC
-154 GVIMDLNG
+154 GVIMGFNQ
-162 WGPLQTTISSASSN
+162 WVSSQTPISSASNN
-176 NNQSIPTQAVPKL
+176 NNQSIPTQTVPKL

-206 NIAINKQLTP
+206 NITINKQLTP

-241 DSLKKVLDR
+241 DSLKKVFDE
-250 LNGNNYVY
+250 LNGINYVY
-258 ERFDFH
+258 ERFNFK
-264 ENSQIYHPEFPRYF
+264 ENSLINHPDFPRF
-278 GKINGIHSSIESDYK
+278 AEKINGIHSSIESDYK
-293 YEIFPIP
+293 YETGPIP
-300 GCPLTGGS
+300 GCPPRAGS
-308 IEAFNVAIS
+308 TREFNAAIS
-317 TDMEPIVIWSDN
+317 TDMEPILIWSDI
-329 CVSGNEN
+329 CVLGNEN

-351 EDCSGLFS
+351 EDCSGIFS

-387 RNDNHLEEILF
+387 RNDNHLEQILF
-398 GDNKFSPELANTKKM
+398 GDNKFSPELTNTKKM
-413 FKGNSGLKVIF
+413 FKGNSGLKVIY
-424 FKNEVDITNVA
+424 FKNEVNITNVA

-447 VGHSKC
+447 KGHSEC
-453 GVSFEYDPSKIDS
+453 VPFEYDPSKIDS

-481 AYPACPPIQ
+481 THIACPPVMEP
-490 CHNNGYYAGLKYF
+490 

>member
-1 MLKLVKSIKKLER
+1 MLKLVKSIKNLER
-14 FWRQIFNLIPVISFG
+14 FWQQIFNLLPVISFG
-29 GTALILGTFALA
+29 GTALILSALTLT
-41 PNFMNFAHAEEGVNS
+41 PNFMNFAHAEEGTNP

-107 RIYFS
+107 RVYFS

-139 EDGKPKNDTDNYWYC
+139 EDGKPKNQTDNYWYC
-154 GVIMDLNG
+154 GVIMGLNE
-162 WGPLQTTISSASSN
+162 WVSPQTPISSASSN
-176 NNQSIPTQAVPKL
+176 NNQSIPTQTVPKL

-241 DSLKKVLDR
+241 DSLKKVLDK
-250 LNGNNYVY
+250 LNGNNYVF
-258 ERFDFH
+258 ERFDFQG
-264 ENSQIYHPEFPRYF
+264 NSLIDHPDFPRVHE
-278 GKINGIHSSIESDYK
+278 KINGIHSSIESDYR
-293 YEIFPIP
+293 YNTIPIP
-300 GCPLTGGS
+300 ACPETGES
-308 IEAFNVAIS
+308 IGHLNAVTAM
-317 TDMEPIVIWSDN
+317 DMEPILIWASE
-329 CVSGNEN
+329 CSPIVGEN
-336 YSLHWWTP
+336 RSLHWWTP

-398 GDNKFSPELANTKKM
+398 GDNKFSPELTNTKKM
-413 FKGNSGLKVIF
+413 FKGNSGLKVIY

-435 DSSEMFAGDGSL
+435 DSSEMFAGDSSL
-447 VGHSKC
+447 KGYSECVP
-453 GVSFEYDPSKIDS
+453 FEYNPSKIDS

-481 AYPACPPIQ
+481 SHQVCPPV
-490 CHNNGYYAGLKYF
+490 GP

>member
-1 MLKLVKSIKKLER
+1 M
-14 FWRQIFNLIPVISFG
+14 
-29 GTALILGTFALA
+29 
-41 PNFMNFAHAEEGVNS
+41 
-56 PAPGETTLSVSVE
+56 E

-241 DSLKKVLDR
+241 DSLKKVLDK

-481 AYPACPPIQ
+481 AYPACPPI
-490 CHNNGYYAGLKYF
+490 